1 MNDDEKRDREL
12 GLHEGIGR
20 RDFLQGLALSL
31 GAAPL
36 VAAGAAS
43 AESSAAYYPPVLN
56 GLRGSH
62 PGSFETAHA
71 MLGGDGLPKSTD
83 TFERY
88 DLVVVGG
95 GISGLSAAHFYL
107 EHSPTA
113 RILILENHDDFGGH
127 ARRNEF
133 WLNGR
138 MHLMNGGTWSI
149 ESPTP
154 YSAVAD
160 GLLKSL
166 DIDRDQLAPRLEDK
180 KFYSSQGLSSAVF
193 FDRETFGADYLMLQR
208 EGVAA
213 GEFLARAPL
222 SAAAKRGIE
231 AIEGQRIDHLPG
243 LTSEEKKL
251 RLASISYQQFLLTL
265 VGADAGVCDY
275 YRSMTHGLWGVG
287 IDAVS
292 ALDCW
297 GVGLPGFQG
306 MGLKPGSIPRM
317 GYTPAGVA
325 DHGWTPTVHFPDG
338 NATVARSLVR
348 RLVPAAVP
356 GAGLEDLVTAKVDYT
371 KLDRSGSAV
380 RIRLKSTGVRAAN
393 LRSGGSPAG
402 VGITY
407 VRDGAAFRVRA
418 RHCVLAC
425 WNMFIPYL
433 CPELPEHQKSALRGT
448 SKVPLVYTSV
458 ALRNWTA
465 FKSLGVSQIRAPGSY
480 YSSLKLNEVTR
491 IGEYRSSLDPEE
503 PIVAHVIRTPCSPSL
518 PEREQNKV
526 GRAEIM
532 ETSFETYE
540 RKLRDQL
547 GRMLGPG
554 GFDPARDIVA
564 ITVNRWP
571 HGYAHEYNPL
581 FDAFLPETERPHVI
595 GRARCGHIAIANA
608 DAASAAYTDAAIDQA
623 YRAVHDLK
631 SA

>member
-1 MNDDEKRDREL
+1 
-12 GLHEGIGR
+12 
-20 RDFLQGLALSL
+20 
-31 GAAPL
+31 
-36 VAAGAAS
+36 
-43 AESSAAYYPPVLN
+43 
-56 GLRGSH
+56 
-62 PGSFETAHA
+62 
-71 MLGGDGLPKSTD
+71 
-83 TFERY
+83 
-88 DLVVVGG
+88 
-95 GISGLSAAHFYL
+95 
-107 EHSPTA
+107 
-113 RILILENHDDFGGH
+113 
-127 ARRNEF
+127 
-133 WLNGR
+133 
-138 MHLMNGGTWSI
+138 
-149 ESPTP
+149 
-154 YSAVAD
+154 
-160 GLLKSL
+160 
-166 DIDRDQLAPRLEDK
+166 LEDK
-180 KFYSSQGLSSAVF
+180 TFYSSQGLSSAVF
-193 FDRETFGADYLMLQR
+193 FDRETFGADYLMPQR

-231 AIEGQRIDHLPG
+231 TIEEQRIDHLPG

-251 RLASISYQQFLLTL
+251 RLASISYEQFLLTL

-338 NATVARSLVR
+338 NATIARSLVR
-348 RLVPAAVP
+348 RLVSAAVP
-356 GAGLEDLVTAKVDYT
+356 GGGLEDLVTAKVDYT

-380 RIRLKSTGVRAAN
+380 RIRLKSTVVRAAN

-433 CPELPEHQKSALRGT
+433 CPELPERQKSALRGT

-458 ALRNWTA
+458 ALRNWIA

-491 IGEYRSSLDPEE
+491 IGEYRSSRDPEE
-503 PIVAHVIRTPCSPSL
+503 PIIAHVIRTPCSPSL
-518 PEREQNKV
+518 SEREQNKV

-554 GFDPARDIVA
+554 NFDPARDIMA

-571 HGYAHEYNPL
+571 HGYAHEFNPL
-581 FDAFLPETERPHVI
+581 FDALLPETERPHVI
-595 GRARCGHIAIANA
+595 GRARCGQIAIANA